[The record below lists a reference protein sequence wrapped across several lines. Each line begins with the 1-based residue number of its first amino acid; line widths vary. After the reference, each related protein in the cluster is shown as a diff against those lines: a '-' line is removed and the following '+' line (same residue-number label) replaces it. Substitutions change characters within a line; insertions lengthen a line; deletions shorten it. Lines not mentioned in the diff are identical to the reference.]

1 MRRVAG
7 ETALRFVLGQ
17 HRAVARPTPRCTGA
31 VQVGDEPQRR
41 RTALEDVEV
50 GGTAVRKGE
59 AVLCLLGAANR
70 DPEVYPEPDRLDI
83 TRQNIRPL
91 SFFGGI
97 HFCLGAQ
104 LARNEAEIGDR
115 NLAAPNAESC
125 RRQSRPPRLAPE
137 FRPARTNGIAGE
149 LVDRVGSLFASSLTN
164 GPVAMGAKIPT

>member
-1 MRRVAG
+1 
-7 ETALRFVLGQ
+7 
-17 HRAVARPTPRCTGA
+17 
-31 VQVGDEPQRR
+31 VQAGDEPQRR

-104 LARNEAEIGDR
+104 LARNEAEIAIATLVR
-115 NLAAPNAESC
+115 RTPNLAVDNPDHPDW
-125 RRQSRPPRLAPE
+125 RQSFVLRGQTEL
-137 FRPARTNGIAGE
+137 PASWSIA
-149 LVDRVGSLFASSLTN
+149 
-164 GPVAMGAKIPT
+164 